1 MKPALPPMVNQ
12 QYLNDLFEIARHLNK
27 EFSLPSALRKALEKT
42 VELLDLQTGWIW
54 LVQEDV
60 KSVYLAASYNLP
72 PALSEQPER
81 LSGWCFCIE
90 KYLSDNIS
98 SARNI
103 SEIACSRLKNLKS
116 GTRDLKFHATIP
128 ITYEGRKVG
137 LINLVSRESQ
147 QLTEE
152 QLSALTA
159 IAELIGVAIQRTR
172 LQDTYLPSHAGGS
185 VPREMVERII
195 RSRIETL
202 LQHLRTAGDKAG
214 EEDTSVIRQAV
225 DEAVAQLQDLDH
237 QLSLI
242 IDETPVPHEA
252 GASKNDFNYPTSPLS
267 ARELEVLTLV
277 RKGFTNGQIAE
288 QLYIAERTVK
298 FHLSSILS
306 KLFAKTRTEA
316 VNIAL
321 QRGLL
326 SA

>member
-1 MKPALPPMVNQ
+1 MINQ
-12 QYLNDLFEIARHLNK
+12 RYLSDLFEIASHLNK

-42 VELLDLQTGWIW
+42 VDLLDLQTGWIW

-103 SEIACSRLKNLKS
+103 SEITCSRLKNLTA

-128 ITYEGRKVG
+128 ISYEGRKVG

-152 QLSALTA
+152 QLSALSA

-172 LQDTYLPSHAGGS
+172 LQDTYLPARSANS

-202 LQHLRTAGDKAG
+202 LAHLRSASEKPALQDPAN
-214 EEDTSVIRQAV
+214 VRQAF
-225 DEAVAQLQDLDH
+225 DEAVAQLEDLEH

-242 IDETPVPHEA
+242 IDESPDLHEA
-252 GASKNDFNYPTSPLS
+252 GTSRNNINYPTSPLT

-277 RKGFTNGQIAE
+277 RKGYTNAQIAE

-326 SA
+326 TA